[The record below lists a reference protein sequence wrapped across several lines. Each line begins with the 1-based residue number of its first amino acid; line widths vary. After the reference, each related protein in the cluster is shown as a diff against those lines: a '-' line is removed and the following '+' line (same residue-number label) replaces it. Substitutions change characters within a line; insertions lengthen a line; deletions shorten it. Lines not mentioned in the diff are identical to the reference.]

1 MKEPSKERGCID
13 KMRIGKREN
22 VIELTT
28 ALSIKNGKRY
38 GVYSCSHCDGF
49 HLTTKLEGMAG
60 EYAPLVYVTP

>member
-1 MKEPSKERGCID
+1 
-13 KMRIGKREN
+13 MRIGKREN